1 MIVVETTV
9 STPEVL
15 FYSVYKSR
23 KRLLSVH
30 DGARFLFF
38 FCFFASLAR
47 GGKKYRLITKAFK
60 HSKKH
65 AFKVM
70 VSLNED

>member
-1 MIVVETTV
+1 MIVVEVTV

-30 DGARFLFF
+30 DGARFFF
-38 FCFFASLAR
+38 FFASLLLWLE
-47 GGKKYRLITKAFK
+47 GGKNNA
-60 HSKKH
+60 
-65 AFKVM
+65 
-70 VSLNED
+70 